1 MRLIEVLSENY
12 FSLLS
17 ERYNITKEETENLDS
32 YDILEL
38 IAKKRGMLMSG
49 GRANTERAAIVL
61 LDEYRGGKIGNIT
74 LEIPY

>member
-1 MRLIEVLSENY
+1 
-12 FSLLS
+12 
-17 ERYNITKEETENLDS
+17 
-32 YDILEL
+32 
-38 IAKKRGMLMSG
+38 MSG